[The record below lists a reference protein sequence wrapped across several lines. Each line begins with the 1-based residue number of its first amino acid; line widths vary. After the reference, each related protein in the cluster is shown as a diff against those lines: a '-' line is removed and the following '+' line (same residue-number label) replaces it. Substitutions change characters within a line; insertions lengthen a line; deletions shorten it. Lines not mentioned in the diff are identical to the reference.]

1 MIKFFRKIRQ
11 RLLSENKFTR
21 YLIYAVGEIILVVI
35 GILIALQINN
45 LNEARKDRIEEQKI
59 LIQLKEEY
67 QDNLQQLDQK
77 IEIRN
82 LLIGNSNKILTFIE
96 DDSHVNIDTLAAL
109 LGTLGLT
116 PTFDPISN
124 DIVSSGKLR
133 LIQNE
138 ALRKSLSSWISDVV
152 QLKEEE
158 DYWVKSRDELWLPF
172 LLKIRIARNA
182 IGDYIRKETPTIFL
196 PSNMGNTKIDI
207 GKSANPPTVQEILSN
222 PELEGILTVV
232 ITYNHIGNLQSKVL
246 REKILEILELID
258 AGISN

>member
-1 MIKFFRKIRQ
+1 M
-11 RLLSENKFTR
+11 
-21 YLIYAVGEIILVVI
+21 
-35 GILIALQINN
+35 
-45 LNEARKDRIEEQKI
+45 
-59 LIQLKEEY
+59 
-67 QDNLQQLDQK
+67 
-77 IEIRN
+77 
-82 LLIGNSNKILTFIE
+82 
-96 DDSHVNIDTLAAL
+96 
-109 LGTLGLT
+109 
-116 PTFDPISN
+116 DPISN